1 MGNKMSNVTEEEAF
15 RDSISTVDKSGKR
28 NWIYPKMQKGQFYK
42 YRTYV
47 SFVLLALLFGMPF
60 VKVNGQPLLLFNI
73 LERKFIIFGLTFW
86 PQDFHLFVLAMLVGI
101 VCIVLFTV
109 VYGRLFCGWA
119 CPQTIFM
126 EMVFRKIE
134 YWIEGDATKQKL
146 LTNAPWSS
154 EKLKKRIAKHSIFY
168 VIAFLISNTFLA
180 YIIGIDELFKIIT
193 DPPSQHI
200 TGLSL
205 ILLFSFVFFFVFAY
219 MREQI
224 CLVVCP
230 YGRLQGVMLD
240 RDSIVVHYDFE
251 RGEPRGKIKK
261 KKETSTPTAK
271 KPSHQAFKIGADG
284 VELQSQA
291 AIAEPELGDCI
302 DCGLCVRVCPTGI
315 DIRNGT
321 QLECINCTACI
332 DACDE
337 IMEKVDRPKG
347 LIRYASYNNIVD
359 KTQFRFTPRII
370 AYTSVLVILATVL
383 TFFLATRSD
392 FETTILRAAGV
403 MYQEVDENTLSNLYN
418 VEMVNKTIKELPV
431 SFKITSPPNAIL
443 KLIGQKQSLVVP
455 EQGIEKGA
463 FFIELPKSEVKG
475 HKNKVVIEVYS
486 GERLIDRVK
495 TNFVGPIK

>member
-1 MGNKMSNVTEEEAF
+1 MANKMSNVTDEEAF
-15 RDSISTVDKSGKR
+15 RDSIGTVDKSGKR
-28 NWIYPKMQKGQFYK
+28 NWIYPKRQKGRFYK

-47 SFVLLALLFGMPF
+47 SFVLLALMFGMPF
-60 VKVNGQPLLLFNI
+60 IKVNGQPLMLFNI

-101 VCIVLFTV
+101 ICIVLFTV

-146 LTNAPWSS
+146 LTKAPWSA
-154 EKLKKRIAKHSIFY
+154 EKVRKRVTKLSIFY
-168 VIAFLISNTFLA
+168 AISFLISNTFLA
-180 YIIGIDELFKIIT
+180 YIIGVDELFKIIT

-200 TGLSL
+200 AGLS
-205 ILLFSFVFFFVFAY
+205 IMILFSLVFFFVFAY

-240 RDSIVVHYDFE
+240 KDSIVVHYDFE
-251 RGEPRGKIKK
+251 RGEPRGKVKRKK
-261 KKETSTPTAK
+261 KPAKAKPT
-271 KPSHQAFKIGADG
+271 SHQAFNIGANG
-284 VELQSQA
+284 VELSSQTA
-291 AIAEPELGDCI
+291 MAEPELGDCI

-337 IMEKVDRPKG
+337 IMEKVNRPKG
-347 LIRYASYNNIVD
+347 LIRYASYNNIVE
-359 KTQFRFTPRII
+359 KTKFRFTPRII
-370 AYTSVLVILATVL
+370 AYTSVLVILTSVL

-431 SFKITSPPNAIL
+431 SFNVVSPPNANI
-443 KLIGQKQSLVVP
+443 KMIGQKQTLLVP
-455 EQGIEKGA
+455 EQGMEKGS

-486 GERLIDRVK
+486 GERLIDRIK